1 MNEDQRQS
9 SPPPP
14 DSECSTETLRPE
26 PGAES
31 PRPGDRESH
40 TDPPV
45 RSDVLRAL
53 FRRPQYNRCDGLD
66 DYDFDFQG
74 FQLPPEAVRAAR
86 QNLSGD
92 AVSAGNEPAAETAG
106 QTGFGPEREPTA
118 TAETPASQQLRREPT
133 DDRDHPE
140 DGRKPAFPAV
150 NTARC
155 AYDRRGREGCRRC
168 LDLCPTQAVTPL
180 DGRLQIETDRCRG
193 CGICATACP
202 LGAIPYRQS
211 TPQELLVMLRL
222 EIDAAV
228 DAGVLS
234 PAIAFLDRNTAQS
247 LRTRFESFAPE
258 LIAVEV
264 HDVASVGLEIW
275 LNALVYGA
283 GSVLQ
288 AVGPATPAETVQ
300 ELSAQQA
307 TADLLVKGLGY
318 ETTRIEIVGPG
329 IGSLPRPLPNRLL
342 PIETAVT
349 VFHPFTDK
357 RRLIHQALEIL
368 HRHSPHPGKAVD
380 LPVGSPFGT
389 VILNRDICTLCSACA
404 EICPTGALQAGGGQP
419 QLQFTESAC
428 VQCGLCRRVC
438 PESALGL
445 FPRYVYD
452 RRQSDESRILH
463 QEEPRRC
470 IRCGSPFAA
479 PGAIRKL
486 EAVLAGHWM
495 YADAS
500 SRQRLRMCHACRLAD
515 LLGYESGR

>member
-1 MNEDQRQS
+1 MNEDQGQP

-14 DSECSTETLRPE
+14 DSEPSTEKLRRS
-26 PGAES
+26 PGAELT
-31 PRPGDRESH
+31 PPGDPESQ
-40 TDPPV
+40 TDPSG
-45 RSDVLRAL
+45 RRDLLRAL
-53 FRRPQYNRCDGLD
+53 FRRPQYNRRDGLD
-66 DYDFDFQG
+66 DYDRDFQG

-86 QNLSGD
+86 QNLTD
-92 AVSAGNEPAAETAG
+92 RNEPTAESSG
-106 QTGFGPEREPTA
+106 QTGSEPECEPIA
-118 TAETPASQQLRREPT
+118 AAENTASQELRRDQT
-133 DDRDHPE
+133 RDRGHPQ
-140 DGRKPAFPAV
+140 DVQKPAFPAV

-155 AYDRRGREGCRRC
+155 AYDRKGRQGCRRC
-168 LDLCPTQAVTPL
+168 LDLCPTQAVIPL
-180 DGRLQIETDRCRG
+180 DGRLQIEADRCRG

-202 LGAIPYRQS
+202 VGAIPYRQS
-211 TPQELLVMLRL
+211 TPQDLLVMLRL

-228 DAGVLS
+228 DAGVIS

-247 LRTRFESFAPE
+247 LRTRFEALVPE
-258 LIAVEV
+258 LIPVEV
-264 HDVASVGLEIW
+264 QDVAAVGMEIW

-283 GSVLQ
+283 GRVLQ
-288 AVGPATPAETVQ
+288 AVGPATPAETAQ

-307 TADLLVKGLGY
+307 TADLLLKGLGY
-318 ETTRIEIVGPG
+318 EATRIEIVGPG
-329 IGSLPRPLPNRLL
+329 NGSLPRPFPSRLL

-357 RRLIHQALEIL
+357 RHLIHQALEIL
-368 HRHSPHPGKAVD
+368 HRHSPHPRKAVD
-380 LPVGSPFGT
+380 LPVGAPFGT

-419 QLQFTESAC
+419 QLRFTESAC

-438 PESALGL
+438 PEGALGL

-452 RRQSDESRILH
+452 RRQSDGSRILH
-463 QEEPRRC
+463 QEEPWHC

-479 PGAIRKL
+479 PAAIRKL
-486 EAVLAGHWM
+486 ETVLAGHWM

-515 LLGYESGR
+515 LLGYESGH